1 MSRAVFAQRY
11 HAGAPTAISEPYGG
25 TGQEAYY
32 RTRREW
38 FDACRECGHV
48 TAHPDEA
55 TAQQAVATAC
65 DSGAAEP
72 ARPIG
77 VPGAAEPAGPIGV
90 RGGRWTPD
98 EDAVIVAVS
107 DVDDARRQLPHRTRQ
122 AIRKRRLR
130 LEAAGVTLTPIDHPY
145 TPRKAQK

>member
-11 HAGAPTAISEPYGG
+11 HAGVAPAAISEPYGG

-32 RTRREW
+32 RARREW

-65 DSGAAEP
+65 DCSPAEP
-72 ARPIG
+72 AAPIA
-77 VPGAAEPAGPIGV
+77 VH
-90 RGGRWTPD
+90 GGRWTPD
-98 EDAVIVAVS
+98 EDAVVVAVS
-107 DVDDARRQLPHRTRQ
+107 DIDDAARQLPHRTRE

-130 LEAAGVTLTPIDHPY
+130 LEADGVTVTPIDHPY
-145 TPRKAQK
+145 MPKNPKPRKAAA

>member
-11 HAGAPTAISEPYGG
+11 HAGATPTVISEPYAG

-32 RTRREW
+32 RASREW

-55 TAQQAVATAC
+55 TAQQAAATAC
-65 DSGAAEP
+65 DCGPAEP
-72 ARPIG
+72 AHPIR
-77 VPGAAEPAGPIGV
+77 VH
-90 RGGRWTPD
+90 GGRWTPD
-98 EDAVIVAVS
+98 EDAVVVAVS
-107 DVDDARRQLPHRTRQ
+107 DIDDAARQLPHRTRQ

-130 LEAAGVTLTPIDHPY
+130 LEDGGVTVTPIDHPY
-145 TPRKAQK
+145 MPKNHKPRKKATA

>member
-11 HAGAPTAISEPYGG
+11 HAGATPTAISEPYGG
-25 TGQEAYY
+25 TGQETYY
-32 RTRREW
+32 HTPREW

-55 TAQQAVATAC
+55 TALQAVATAC
-65 DSGAAEP
+65 DCSPAEQ
-72 ARPIG
+72 
-77 VPGAAEPAGPIGV
+77 AGPIGA
-90 RGGRWTPD
+90 RGGKWAPD

-107 DVDDARRQLPHRTRQ
+107 DIDDAHRQLPHRTRL

-130 LEAAGVTLTPIDHPY
+130 LEAAGVPVTPINHPY
-145 TPRKAQK
+145 MPKKPRKATT